1 MITAAYNERK
11 AVIDNYTKILK
22 ELTKATSTEIL
33 TEKELEKAKKRIVDL
48 LNKGISTGKER
59 KEIDQLLSDYSKNK
73 TAFDLEEKTKKQY
86 ETLAQN
92 QLDIINKNK
101 DLKNLSDSLENR
113 DKESV
118 KGEAELINKKML
130 LSDNRIKELSEKA
143 LNKNLTSK
151 EKKSILDEIDAE
163 KEKLS
168 YYKNEMSIVD
178 TWFGKYKSTEIGK
191 LQDQLSKLKPV
202 DTSHATSL
210 GQYGF
215 GMGVKD
221 DGKQILKS
229 QEQLMKQQ
237 KDIQDE
243 IKNILEEK
251 LPVESTFS

>member
-1 MITAAYNERK
+1 MIA
-11 AVIDNYTKILK
+11 
-22 ELTKATSTEIL
+22 
-33 TEKELEKAKKRIVDL
+33 
-48 LNKGISTGKER
+48 
-59 KEIDQLLSDYSKNK
+59 
-73 TAFDLEEKTKKQY
+73 
-86 ETLAQN
+86 
-92 QLDIINKNK
+92 
-101 DLKNLSDSLENR
+101 
-113 DKESV
+113 
-118 KGEAELINKKML
+118 
-130 LSDNRIKELSEKA
+130 SDNRIKELSEKV

-168 YYKNEMSIVD
+168 GYKNEMSIVE
-178 TWFGKYKSTEIGK
+178 TWFGKYKSTDVSK

-215 GMGVKD
+215 GMGTKD

-243 IKNILEEK
+243 IKQILEEK